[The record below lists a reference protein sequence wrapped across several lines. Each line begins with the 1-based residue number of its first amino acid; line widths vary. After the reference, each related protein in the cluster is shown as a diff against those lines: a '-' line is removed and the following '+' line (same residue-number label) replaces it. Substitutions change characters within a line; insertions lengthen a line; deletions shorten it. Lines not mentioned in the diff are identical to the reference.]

1 MKEELFEASQT
12 DWYKKHVHISGGFKV
27 GALHSLF
34 PVVPSLRIR

>member
-27 GALHSLF
+27 FAQTQGD
-34 PVVPSLRIR
+34 V

>member
-27 GALHSLF
+27 WSRDA
-34 PVVPSLRIR
+34 V